1 MPIPSHLLPANETAR
16 LTALATFDVLA
27 ATAEPVFQE
36 FVDLAAHMFNLP
48 IAFISVVDD
57 QHVEFK
63 ATHGI
68 PELRTLLREQ
78 ALCSMPVQQ
87 GVTMVLNKIL
97 QASASVQQQTATA
110 LGLDFY
116 VGSPLLLA
124 GKLAIGAVCVSDKK
138 EREFS
143 SGEEQVLDHL
153 AAVISQTII
162 VRRNCLRDEQGAQ
175 RWQQV
180 QLAVIEVIRE
190 LEGLIRYTSQRYEL
204 PVPTPTA
211 ILLSVRRRLND
222 ISMLLYGA
230 EVN

>member
-1 MPIPSHLLPANETAR
+1 
-16 LTALATFDVLA
+16 
-27 ATAEPVFQE
+27 
-36 FVDLAAHMFNLP
+36 
-48 IAFISVVDD
+48 
-57 QHVEFK
+57 
-63 ATHGI
+63 
-68 PELRTLLREQ
+68 
-78 ALCSMPVQQ
+78 
-87 GVTMVLNKIL
+87 MVLNKIL

-162 VRRNCLRDEQGAQ
+162 VRRDCLRNEQGAQ